1 MVKSLPWYV
10 LKSSFV
16 LEVRSIKIGDY
27 SFSKIY
33 VHVF

>member
-16 LEVRSIKIGDY
+16 LEVLKLVLFFFENLRTRI
-27 SFSKIY
+27 
-33 VHVF
+33 